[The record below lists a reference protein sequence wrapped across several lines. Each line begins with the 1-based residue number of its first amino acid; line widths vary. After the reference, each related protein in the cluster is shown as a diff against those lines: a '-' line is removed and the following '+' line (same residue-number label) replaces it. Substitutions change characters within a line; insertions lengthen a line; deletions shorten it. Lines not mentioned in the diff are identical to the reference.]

1 MRMPPIETFPPE
13 RATPARSGPMKES
26 SSQSDPVDG
35 EASAS
40 RDVSMIAAIAHNSP
54 DTTYPR
60 STIRRPRRPEAAG
73 GRRRLLIG
81 ARREALP
88 AGRRAEVEDPEQDRD
103 HKGHDKQ
110 RRDGRQ

>member
-54 DTTYPR
+54 DTTYPS
-60 STIRRPRRPEAAG
+60 STIRPPRRSLMG
-73 GRRRLLIG
+73 TH
-81 ARREALP
+81 REALP